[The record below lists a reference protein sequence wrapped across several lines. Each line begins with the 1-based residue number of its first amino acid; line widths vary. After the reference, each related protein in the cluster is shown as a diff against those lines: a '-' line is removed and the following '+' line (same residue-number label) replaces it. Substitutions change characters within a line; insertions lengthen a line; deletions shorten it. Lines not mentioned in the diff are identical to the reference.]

1 MTRYENVNI
10 IIIIRNTKRV
20 TTIIM
25 IITDHDYFSVLFE
38 EELCRLNFIF
48 RVKSI
53 EVKVL
58 ELSIWIDRNMN

>member
-1 MTRYENVNI
+1 
-10 IIIIRNTKRV
+10 
-20 TTIIM
+20 M